1 MLTLEVKICQTQ
13 VEKKKKLWI
22 IITIK
27 EKNNTSRWKMFLV
40 INKLF
45 KYYENILI
53 SKSTTKS
60 RSKYF

>member
-1 MLTLEVKICQTQ
+1 MSDTGRE
-13 VEKKKKLWI
+13 KKKLWI

-27 EKNNTSRWKMFLV
+27 GKNNTSRWKMFLV

-45 KYYENILI
+45 KYYENIWI

>member
-1 MLTLEVKICQTQ
+1 MSDTGRE
-13 VEKKKKLWI
+13 KKKLWI